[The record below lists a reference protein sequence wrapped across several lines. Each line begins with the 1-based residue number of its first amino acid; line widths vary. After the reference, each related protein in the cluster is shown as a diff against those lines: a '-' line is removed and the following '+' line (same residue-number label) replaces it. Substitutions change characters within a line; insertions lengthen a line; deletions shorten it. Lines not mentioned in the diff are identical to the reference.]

1 MQNGRDHAGVCN
13 VVVSLPRRR
22 PNARGPAEGVCL
34 VDERLPDDMLVLVG
48 SHLSAPSLLAAEQ
61 CSHRFLDVLRAA
73 KVWTEPEPKPKH
85 PTAEPN
91 PDPNPQPQPPTPNPR
106 PTQTLTPFPEP
117 GGPCGLL
124 LQRRPKA
131 LRGLV
136 VVVVVVVVV
145 PELL

>member
-1 MQNGRDHAGVCN
+1 MAPSSRERAIGGRGITCCWREGCTLKMQNGRDHAGVCN

-91 PDPNPQPQPPTPNPR
+91 PDPNPQPQPPTPNPQ
-106 PTQTLTPFPEP
+106 PSTPNPQP
-117 GGPCGLL
+117 
-124 LQRRPKA
+124 
-131 LRGLV
+131 
-136 VVVVVVVVV
+136 
-145 PELL
+145 